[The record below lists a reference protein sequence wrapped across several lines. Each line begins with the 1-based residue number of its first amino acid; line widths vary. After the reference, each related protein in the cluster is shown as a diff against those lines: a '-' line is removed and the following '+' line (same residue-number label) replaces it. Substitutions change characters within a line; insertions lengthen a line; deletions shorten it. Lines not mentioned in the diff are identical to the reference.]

1 MANAQPNQPPDEE
14 QPEDERAHDE
24 RGAIEPLEPESRRAR
39 GPVYRRI
46 YTTGNAELDRQIN
59 EVVGALTYAQP
70 GEANHHDPADLEL
83 VREMLTSS
91 VRLVVQK
98 ATRAELKLVNAAVK
112 EFAYAFRTFAPYR
125 GMSKV
130 SIFGSARV
138 KPGEPEYV
146 AARDFAHQIAGRG
159 WMVITGAGPGI
170 MEAGIE
176 GAGAA
181 NSFGVGIRLPF
192 EAVTTQ
198 FHADDPKLINFRYFF
213 TRKVTFVKEAH
224 AFVLLPGGYGT
235 LDEAFE
241 LLTLVQTGKAPPAPI
256 VLLDVPGGTYW
267 LSWTQF
273 VEQELRARG
282 YISPEDEH
290 LVKITDDVSVAL
302 AEITGF
308 YRNYHSLRFVG
319 GDLVLRL
326 HHEPT
331 PELLHELNDV
341 FGDILT
347 SGKIEAVGA
356 SRAELADRD
365 VPELARIAM
374 RFNRSS
380 YSRLRLLID
389 RLNAEVDQSAS
400 VVDSA

>member
-1 MANAQPNQPPDEE
+1 MARLPRYRTGDPELDQLVADLVARAGETRNDDLIFELIVSAVRLARDHASRGDLKIANA
-14 QPEDERAHDE
+14 
-24 RGAIEPLEPESRRAR
+24 
-39 GPVYRRI
+39 
-46 YTTGNAELDRQIN
+46 
-59 EVVGALTYAQP
+59 ALK
-70 GEANHHDPADLEL
+70 
-83 VREMLTSS
+83 EM
-91 VRLVVQK
+91 R
-98 ATRAELKLVNAAVK
+98 
-112 EFAYAFRTFAPYR
+112 YAFEAFEPYR
-125 GMSKV
+125 AARKAA
-130 SIFGSARV
+130 IFGSART
-138 KPGEPEYV
+138 KADDPLYAQTV
-146 AARDFAHQIAGRG
+146 ALARELARVD

-198 FHADDPKLINFRYFF
+198 FLADDPKLINFRYFF

-302 AEITGF
+302 EEITGF

-326 HHEPT
+326 QHEPA
-331 PELLHELNDV
+331 PALLHELNDV
-341 FGDILT
+341 FGDVLT
-347 SGKIEAVGA
+347 SGKIEAVEA
-356 SRAELADRD
+356 SKAELADRD
-365 VPELARIAM
+365 VPELPRIAM
-374 RFNRSS
+374 RFNRTS

-389 RLNAEVDQSAS
+389 RLNAAVDQSAS
-400 VVDSA
+400 GIDSA